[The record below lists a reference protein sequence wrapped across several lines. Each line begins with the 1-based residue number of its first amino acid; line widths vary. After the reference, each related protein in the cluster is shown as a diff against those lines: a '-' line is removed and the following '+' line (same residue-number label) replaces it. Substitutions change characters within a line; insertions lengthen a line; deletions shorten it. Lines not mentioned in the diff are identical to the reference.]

1 MKTFKLIA
9 FTCFSLVGMKAAGQT
24 EAANKQLIREGFD
37 RWVQGT
43 GSFFDLLAE
52 DVSWTISESSTL
64 SKTYI
69 SKQQLLD
76 EVIVPLNE
84 SLAQKIV
91 PSMREIYADG
101 NTVIVI
107 WDGKATAF
115 NGDPYNVSY
124 AWFMQVEK
132 DKIVKVTAFL
142 DTKDFDLIFEKGR
155 KR

>member
-1 MKTFKLIA
+1 MKTFKLAA
-9 FTCFSLVGMKAAGQT
+9 FTFFSLFGMNAFGQI
-24 EAANKQLIREGFD
+24 EEANKQLIREGFD
-37 RWVQGT
+37 RWTAGT

-52 DVSWTISESSTL
+52 EVRWTISGSSSL
-64 SKTYI
+64 SKTYT

-84 SLAQKIV
+84 LLSQKIV
-91 PSMREIYADG
+91 PTVRELYAEG
-101 NTVIVI
+101 NMVIAI

-124 AWFMQVEK
+124 AWFMQLEK
-132 DKIVKVTAFL
+132 GKIVKVTAFL
-142 DTKDFDLIFEKGR
+142 DTKDFDLIFEKGE